1 MTDFLNRLAQTL
13 ESSDWSVQH
22 KNDGL
27 IAKKTAVLSKW
38 LLGSRKILHRM
49 VIKFNPDKQEL
60 VLNETAAE
68 ISIGIPPPSFI
79 ASQWQQKN
87 LDYREDRT
95 DSGARQFA
103 TFARTKVGLC
113 DLNHPSFRQFTRV
126 CIELKKSEGYCD
138 GMGD

>member
-95 DSGARQFA
+95 DSGWGGGNLHYGEGCQTIRDFC
-103 TFARTKVGLC
+103 THEGWTLR
-113 DLNHPSFRQFTRV
+113 
-126 CIELKKSEGYCD
+126 SERS
-138 GMGD
+138 

>member
-79 ASQWQQKN
+79 KTQWQQQN
-87 LDYREDRT
+87 LEYRENRT
-95 DSGARQFA
+95 DTGWGGGNLHYGEGRQTIHDFC
-103 TFARTKVGLC
+103 THEGWTLR
-113 DLNHPSFRQFTRV
+113 
-126 CIELKKSEGYCD
+126 SEPF
-138 GMGD
+138 